1 MNGRIVTGAT
11 VGEALEPRLT
21 VDGLRNLLLDMRT
34 AKKQL
39 PRAILV
45 SEYDRR
51 DLNQDLLSG
60 SVTEVSKQDQRPDH
74 DAAAIGVI
82 EGVIIK
88 SHPHVAR
95 GKARLVFGPH
105 AAPSPAKLGGEG
117 LIIVGA

>member
-1 MNGRIVTGAT
+1 MSSRIITGAT

-21 VDGLRNLLLDMRT
+21 VDGLRNLLLDLRT
-34 AKKQL
+34 AGKPL

-51 DLNQDLLSG
+51 ELNQDLMAG
-60 SVTEVSKQDQRPDH
+60 STVNVSKHDQRE
-74 DAAAIGVI
+74 DADGAAIGVV

-88 SHPHVAR
+88 AHPHVER
-95 GKARLVFGPH
+95 GKARLIYGP
-105 AAPSPAKLGGEG
+105 PPPPEPAKLGGEG